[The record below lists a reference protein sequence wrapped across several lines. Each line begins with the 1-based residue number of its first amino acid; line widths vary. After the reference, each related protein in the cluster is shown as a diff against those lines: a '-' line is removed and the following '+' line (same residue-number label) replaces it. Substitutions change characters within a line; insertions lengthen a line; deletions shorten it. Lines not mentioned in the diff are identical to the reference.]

1 MGRLVWY
8 SDLVEQVVMRP
19 VLEGGR
25 STGEYRCS
33 PNGRHLMILRNV
45 RDGWEWAVCLGSDR
59 KVEESG
65 VCSRDDR
72 DEHGVRLGSARY
84 RARQALYDATWAAIM
99 EDRGL
104 KVNDNQQ
111 EAQSDGEADE
121 REHEGPGR
129 TGVADQS
136 GE

>member
-19 VLEGGR
+19 VLEGGK

-45 RDGWEWAVCLGSDR
+45 SDGWEWAVCLGSDR

-84 RARQALYDATWAAIM
+84 RARQALYDATWRAI
-99 EDRGL
+99 ERDRRGGRGDEPVPEEPVEGL
-104 KVNDNQQ
+104 LGTRSQGG
-111 EAQSDGEADE
+111 GE
-121 REHEGPGR
+121 G
-129 TGVADQS
+129 
-136 GE
+136 